1 MSAIDITQNQ
11 HIRHSLRSVAGY
23 DEVVVISG
31 NVYGLH
37 WHESLFS
44 QAWHHNPKQCRM
56 LWRNIRLRQSLCGV
70 YKSGR

>member
-1 MSAIDITQNQ
+1 MSARGTAQNR
-11 HIRHSLRSVAGY
+11 HTRHSLRSVVGY
-23 DEVVVISG
+23 DAAGGISS
-31 NVYGLH
+31 NVYGLR

-56 LWRNIRLRQSLCGV
+56 LWRNIRLRQSLWGV